1 MAYMTCGIQTPF
13 PPSVT
18 LLHVCNMY
26 TKNDMVFVVFVNTDF
41 WLTLFFPIYLIHT
54 PSLENMVNLSPPN
67 LLTCTSV
74 FSYAQSQK

>member
-18 LLHVCNMY
+18 LLLVCNTY
-26 TKNDMVFVVFVNTDF
+26 TKNDMVFVVIVNTDF

-54 PSLENMVNLSPPN
+54 PSLENMVHLSPPN

-74 FSYAQSQK
+74 FSYAQSQN